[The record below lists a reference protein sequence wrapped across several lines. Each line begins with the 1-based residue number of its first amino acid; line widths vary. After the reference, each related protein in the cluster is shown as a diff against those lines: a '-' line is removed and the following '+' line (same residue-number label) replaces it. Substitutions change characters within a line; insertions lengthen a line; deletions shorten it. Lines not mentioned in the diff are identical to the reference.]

1 MGLFEIYTKKG
12 SLDSNEQI
20 LIYRDKISYTALI
33 FPPLWFLLNKN
44 LFLIPIYI
52 SILFLLYLKSIYQGP
67 AIFILGIIFLHLF
80 FGFQSNLIREWLLKY
95 RDYKLEMIVTSE
107 NQISAYN
114 TYRNNRKKTIPPN
127 RNELSK
133 DNSDETVNRDEE
145 AILNI
150 F

>member
-44 LFLIPIYI
+44 LFLTPIYL
-52 SILFLLYLKSIYQGP
+52 SILFLLYLISIYQGP
-67 AIFILGIIFLHLF
+67 AILILGIIFLHFF